1 MNTEALNSLLTYT
14 HLIKSKALDLGFDAC
29 GISRAGRLE
38 DDSERLRSWLDSGYH
53 GTMEYMAN
61 HFEKRVNPAE
71 LVEGARSV
79 VSVLLNY
86 HTNLKQ
92 VDSQAPVISSYAL
105 GKDYHFV
112 LKERLLKL
120 LAYIQTDLAPCEGRV
135 FTDSAPLLE
144 KALAKEAGLGWIG
157 KHSLLIHP
165 QMGSFLFIGELVLDL
180 ELTYDEPFGNS
191 LCGSCSRC
199 MDSCP
204 TSAIIAPS
212 LLDANK
218 CISYLTIETK
228 IDIPEAL
235 TSRLSSRLVGCD
247 ICQQVCPW
255 NSKAKQNDVP
265 EFRPKPELLKMT
277 ALEWQNLDRSTFKRL
292 FKGSAV
298 ERTGFARMKRT
309 LNHLF
314 NDK

>member
-1 MNTEALNSLLTYT
+1 MDHTLSHISL
-14 HLIKSKALDLGFDAC
+14 LIKSKASELGFDAC
-29 GISRAGRLE
+29 GISRASRL
-38 DDSERLRSWLDSGYH
+38 DDDRERLRSWLDAGYH

-61 HFEKRVNPAE
+61 YFEKRVNPAE

-79 VSVLLNY
+79 VSVLFNY

-92 VDSQAPVISSYAL
+92 EDPQAPVISSYAL

-112 LKERLLKL
+112 LKDRLSKL
-120 LAYIQTDLAPCEGRV
+120 LSYIQTDLAPCEGRV

-157 KHSLLIHP
+157 KNSLLINP

-204 TSAIIAPS
+204 TGAIIAPA

-235 TSRLSSRLVGCD
+235 TNSLSNRLVGCD

-255 NSKAKQNDVP
+255 NSKAKQNEVP
-265 EFRPKPELLKMT
+265 DFSPKPELLKMT
-277 ALEWQNLDRSTFKRL
+277 ALEWQNLEKSTFNRL

-298 ERTGFARMKRT
+298 ERTGFSRMKRT

-314 NDK
+314 DVK